1 MGLGP
6 VDYIVYI
13 QGVRFRACL
22 LSKPAHALCVR
33 WQAIKGLAGGLVVTA
48 QRFRCCRTELNAIDT
63 NKSTTTVAQMG
74 CEPLGK

>member
-33 WQAIKGLAGGLVVTA
+33 WQAIKGLAGVCGNCSKV
-48 QRFRCCRTELNAIDT
+48 
-63 NKSTTTVAQMG
+63 QML
-74 CEPLGK
+74 PD